1 MPGSETGKKAASDP
15 RSRPERRKRFARRRL
30 RLLWVVAIVA
40 AVAYLY
46 YKPITTYM
54 QTRRELAARRAE
66 VLALERTRAELRL
79 RLADSTSADAREREA
94 RRLGYVKPGEQLFV
108 VKGIPEWRRAHDAR
122 KSSHP

>member
-1 MPGSETGKKAASDP
+1 VPGSETGKKAGGAPGP
-15 RSRPERRKRFARRRL
+15 RPARRRRFARRRL

-40 AVAYLY
+40 AVVYLY

-66 VLALERTRAELRL
+66 VQALERTHAELRL
-79 RLADSTSADAREREA
+79 RLVDSTSADAREREA

-108 VKGIPEWRRAHDAR
+108 VKGIPEWRQAHAAR
-122 KSSHP
+122 RNSHP